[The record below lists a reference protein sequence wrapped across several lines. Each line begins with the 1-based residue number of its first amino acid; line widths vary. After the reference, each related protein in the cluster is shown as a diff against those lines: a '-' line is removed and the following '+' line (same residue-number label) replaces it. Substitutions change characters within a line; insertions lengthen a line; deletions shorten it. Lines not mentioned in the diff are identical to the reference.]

1 MNRKIYILI
10 NVDINTMIKL
20 NKNKIIKK
28 EYGKYKFYGD
38 KDEC

>member
-28 EYGKYKFYGD
+28 EYDKYKFYGD